1 MIQQIILKKKIVV
14 SKVIQN
20 FADMRPYKVSVT
32 LKFLGESGINSMQI
46 KLGELTQKQ
55 KQNLM
60 ENQIQITLS
69 AISET
74 GTEQVSVN
82 QDSISLLLLQTLLFQ
97 FNGFEIVDPSQ
108 AIGHLGFPL
117 IGSTP
122 FYNIE
127 TIQDLCQH
135 VIFPFI
141 EIDSGEHASLK
152 GSISS
157 KNSSRRDGINVEF
170 QDNPQGLF
178 LESLPISFLYESVD

>member
-1 MIQQIILKKKIVV
+1 MIKQIREQKKIVV

-20 FADMRPYKVSVT
+20 FADMKPFKVSIT

-74 GTEQVSVN
+74 GSEQKSVD
-82 QDSISLLLLQTLLFQ
+82 QEISLLLLQTLLFQ

-135 VIFPFI
+135 VMFPFI
-141 EIDSGEHASLK
+141 EIDSGEHASLN

-157 KNSSRRDGINVEF
+157 
-170 QDNPQGLF
+170 
-178 LESLPISFLYESVD
+178 